1 MPQNRPSLPQ
11 KHPNAPIGRVHV
23 SIGRAKYTLEP
34 NDLLALLRAAPSLR
48 EFIQTRLLN
57 AVPWIFKG
65 NVEAFREWR
74 RGITREA
81 ALQEDAVFVVGS
93 AAVGFSLSPMKPG
106 RPFQVVG
113 LARQASD
120 IDIAIVDDRLFE
132 QCWNTL
138 VRYDRVR
145 ALGAFLARPIPQT
158 VEKMRLDVYWGT
170 VSHSNAVPGTDE
182 ARRLRLLFAATS
194 RRPPFLGHEPRA
206 RVYRR
211 LDDLI
216 SYHEASLRQLVATL
230 QEGVVN

>member
-1 MPQNRPSLPQ
+1 LGGQ
-11 KHPNAPIGRVHV
+11 I
-23 SIGRAKYTLEP
+23 YTLEP
-34 NDLLALLRAAPSLR
+34 NDLLTLLRAAPSLR
-48 EFIQTRLLN
+48 EFIQTKLLG

-65 NVEAFREWR
+65 DVEAFQDWR
-74 RGITREA
+74 RAIAREA
-81 ALQEDAVFVVGS
+81 AVQEGALFVVGS

-120 IDIAIVDDRLFE
+120 IDIAIVDAQLFE

-138 VRYDRVR
+138 VRYDRAR
-145 ALGAFLARPIPQT
+145 GLGGVLARPILQT
-158 VEKMRLDVYWGT
+158 VEKMRLDVYWGM
-170 VSHSNAVPGTDE
+170 VSHSNTVPGTDE

-216 SYHEASLRQLVATL
+216 SYHEVSLRQLVETL
-230 QEGVVN
+230 REGVVN